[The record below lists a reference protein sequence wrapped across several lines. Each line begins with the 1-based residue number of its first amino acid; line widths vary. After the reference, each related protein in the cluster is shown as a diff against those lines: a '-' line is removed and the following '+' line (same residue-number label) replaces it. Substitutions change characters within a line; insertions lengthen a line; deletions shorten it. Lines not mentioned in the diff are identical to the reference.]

1 MTTPAVEEYLAVAFR
16 LQEEGDAVTVA
27 ALAQRLALSHASV
40 SPMVKRLVQ
49 EGLLEREEGD
59 LRLTVEGEQRAAEVV
74 RRHRLAERFL
84 FDVLGLAW
92 DDVHD
97 EAGRWEHVLS
107 PTVEERLDGVTGHP
121 DSCPHG
127 HPIPGR
133 VSTVPVELHALSS
146 LEAGE
151 RAVVVQ
157 VRREETTL
165 LRYLASLGLL
175 PGARVLVE
183 QVAPFGGPLLVR
195 LGSARYALGRDMAGR
210 ILVRKGAR

>member
-1 MTTPAVEEYLAVAFR
+1 MTTPAVEEYLAVVFR
-16 LQEEGDAVTVA
+16 LREEGAPVTVA
-27 ALAQRLALSHASV
+27 GLAQRLSLSHASV
-40 SPMVKRLVQ
+40 SLMVKRLVQ
-49 EGLLEREEGD
+49 DELLERQEGG
-59 LRLTVEGEQRAAEVV
+59 LRLTAEGERRGGEVV

-84 FDVLGLAW
+84 FDVLGLSW

-107 PTVEERLDGVTGHP
+107 PEVEERLDGVVGRP

-133 VSTVPVELHALSS
+133 ETAFPVELHALSS

-151 RAVVVQ
+151 RAVVTQ
-157 VRREETTL
+157 VRREETAF

-195 LGSARYALGRDMAGR
+195 LGSARYALGRDVAAQ
-210 ILVRKGAR
+210 ILVRKSAR

>member
-1 MTTPAVEEYLAVAFR
+1 MTTAAVEEYLAVVFR
-16 LQEEGDAVTVA
+16 LQEEKAPVTVA
-27 ALAQRLALSHASV
+27 GLAQRLSLSHASV
-40 SPMVKRLVQ
+40 SLMVKRLLQ
-49 EGLLEREEGD
+49 DDLLERQEGE
-59 LRLTVEGEQRAAEVV
+59 LRLTTEGERRGGEVV

-107 PTVEERLDGVTGHP
+107 PEVEERLDGVVGRP

-133 VSTVPVELHALSS
+133 ETAVPVELHALSS
-146 LEAGE
+146 LDAGE

-157 VRREETTL
+157 VRR
-165 LRYLASLGLL
+165 
-175 PGARVLVE
+175 
-183 QVAPFGGPLLVR
+183 
-195 LGSARYALGRDMAGR
+195 
-210 ILVRKGAR
+210 

>member
-16 LQEEGDAVTVA
+16 LQEEGAAVTVA

-40 SPMVKRLVQ
+40 SLMVKRLVQ
-49 EGLLEREEGD
+49 EGLFERREGE
-59 LRLTVEGEQRAAEVV
+59 LRLTAEGEQRGADVV

-107 PTVEERLDGVTGHP
+107 PAVEERLDGVIGRP

-133 VSTVPVELHALSS
+133 EAALPVDLHALSS

-157 VRREETTL
+157 VRREETAL

-195 LGSARYALGRDMAGR
+195 LGSARYALGRDMAAQ
-210 ILVRKGAR
+210 ILVRKAAR

>member
-1 MTTPAVEEYLAVAFR
+1 MTTAAVEEYLAVAFR
-16 LQEEGDAVTVA
+16 LQEEGAAVTVA
-27 ALAQRLALSHASV
+27 TLAQRLSLSHASV
-40 SPMVKRLVQ
+40 SLMVKRLVQ
-49 EGLLEREEGD
+49 EELLGRQDGE
-59 LRLTVEGEQRAAEVV
+59 LRLTAEGERRAAEVV

-107 PTVEERLDGVTGHP
+107 PAVEERLDGVVGRP
-121 DSCPHG
+121 ESCPHG

-133 VSTVPVELHALSS
+133 EAALPVELHALSS

-151 RAVVVQ
+151 KAVVVQ

-195 LGSARYALGRDMAGR
+195 LGSARYALGRDMAGQ

>member
-16 LQEEGDAVTVA
+16 LREEGAPVTVA
-27 ALAQRLALSHASV
+27 GLAQRLSLSHASV
-40 SPMVKRLVQ
+40 SLMVKRLVQ
-49 EGLLEREEGD
+49 DDLLERQEGE
-59 LRLTVEGEQRAAEVV
+59 LRLTAEGEQRGGDVV

-92 DDVHD
+92 ADVHD

-107 PTVEERLDGVTGHP
+107 PEVEERLDGVVGRP

-133 VSTVPVELHALSS
+133 ETAPPVELHALAS

-157 VRREETTL
+157 VRREETAL

-175 PGARVLVE
+175 PGARVVVE

-195 LGSARYALGRDMAGR
+195 LGSARYALGRDMAGQ
-210 ILVRKGAR
+210 IMVRKGAR